1 MSLLNRLKYGH
12 PDGPPP
18 STQPAPPSG
27 DGHAGPPP
35 AVAPVEGPPP
45 KGWARD
51 EKTPPEVL
59 WGRYEFTRQFSDL
72 ARGKRNW
79 QLVAFG
85 SLALLA
91 LSVVGLVTLA
101 LQSRVVPYVVEVDR
115 LGRAEAIAPAE
126 AVPAVSDRV
135 VTAAVARFV
144 ADIRT
149 AYPDPVAQRDA
160 VYRAYAHVASDARGY
175 LESYFSDPANDP
187 RQQGKGYRRAVEVTN
202 VLPVPGGVEGGP
214 TTYRV
219 QWNEREESPREGVRE
234 RAWEG
239 YLSVT
244 VAPPATTEA
253 VERNPLG
260 VYVTDLSW
268 SPLAPS
274 AAGSEPVA
282 PARDDAAPAG
292 RPEPQA
298 GPQGARPVAP
308 RRPVSAPPRTGSR
321 SGSGAPTP

>member
-1 MSLLNRLKYGH
+1 MSILDRLTRR
-12 PDGPPP
+12 PR
-18 STQPAPPSG
+18 PAASSG
-27 DGHAGPPP
+27 DGQAESLPP
-35 AVAPVEGPPP
+35 ALAAEAPP
-45 KGWARD
+45 KGWARG
-51 EKTPPEVL
+51 EKAPPEVL
-59 WGRYEFTRQFSDL
+59 RGRYEFTRQFSDL

-91 LSVVGLVTLA
+91 LSVVGLVTLS

-115 LGRAEAIAPAE
+115 LGRAEAIAPAD
-126 AVPAVSDRV
+126 AVPAVEDRV
-135 VTAAVARFV
+135 VTAALARFV

-160 VYRAYAHVASDARGY
+160 VYRAYAHVAGDARGY
-175 LESYFSDPANDP
+175 LEGYFSDPANDP
-187 RQQGKGYRRAVEVTN
+187 RQQGRGYRRAVEVTN
-202 VLPVPGGVEGGP
+202 VLPVPGAAEGGP

-244 VAPPATTEA
+244 VAPPTTTEA

-260 VYVTDLSW
+260 VFVTDLSW
-268 SPLAPS
+268 SPLAPT
-274 AAGSEPVA
+274 AGDVA
-282 PARDDAAPAG
+282 PSDSDSEVEERPAQ
-292 RPEPQA
+292 RETETP
-298 GPQGARPVAP
+298 PV
-308 RRPVSAPPRTGSR
+308 RRPVSAPPRR
-321 SGSGAPTP
+321 PAAAEAP

>member
-1 MSLLNRLKYGH
+1 MSLLRRLTRR
-12 PDGPPP
+12 PD
-18 STQPAPPSG
+18 TAPPSG
-27 DGHAGPPP
+27 DGVAGSRPPSLSDP
-35 AVAPVEGPPP
+35 DDSPH
-45 KGWARD
+45 KGWART

-59 WGRYEFTRQFSDL
+59 RGRYEFARQFTDL
-72 ARGKRNW
+72 AKGKRNW

-101 LQSRVVPYVVEVDR
+101 TQSRVVPYVVEVDR

-126 AVPAVSDRV
+126 AVPAVADRV

-160 VYRAYAHVASDARGY
+160 VYRAYAHVAGDAQGY
-175 LESYFSDPANDP
+175 LEGYFSDPVNDP
-187 RQQGKGYRRAVEVTN
+187 RQQGRGYRRAVEVTN

-219 QWNEREESPREGVRE
+219 QWNEREESPREGTRE

-244 VAPPATTEA
+244 VAPPTTTEA

-274 AAGSEPVA
+274 ASGSDGPDAEPEATEAAPPEAGAPA
-282 PARDDAAPAG
+282 PAR
-292 RPEPQA
+292 Q
-298 GPQGARPVAP
+298 
-308 RRPVSAPPRTGSR
+308 PVSAPPRRAG
-321 SGSGAPTP
+321 GAR

>member
-1 MSLLNRLKYGH
+1 MSFLSRLTRR
-12 PDGPPP
+12 PNA
-18 STQPAPPSG
+18 APPSG
-27 DGHAGPPP
+27 DGVAGTRPPSLSDP
-35 AVAPVEGPPP
+35 DGSPP
-45 KGWARD
+45 KGWTRT

-59 WGRYEFTRQFSDL
+59 RGRYEFARQFTDL
-72 ARGKRNW
+72 AKGKRNW

-126 AVPAVSDRV
+126 AVPAVADRV

-160 VYRAYAHVASDARGY
+160 VYRAYAHVAGNARGY
-175 LESYFSDPANDP
+175 LEGYFSDPAHDP
-187 RQQGKGYRRAVEVTN
+187 RQKGRGYRRAVEVTN

-214 TTYRV
+214 MTYRV
-219 QWNEREESPREGVRE
+219 QWNEREESPREGTRE

-244 VAPPATTEA
+244 VAPPTTTEA

-274 AAGSEPVA
+274 SSGSDGTAPDGEPEATPPEADAPA
-282 PARDDAAPAG
+282 PAR
-292 RPEPQA
+292 
-298 GPQGARPVAP
+298 RPVG
-308 RRPVSAPPRTGSR
+308 APPRR
-321 SGSGAPTP
+321 ADDAR

>member
-1 MSLLNRLKYGH
+1 MSLFDHLTRR
-12 PDGPPP
+12 
-18 STQPAPPSG
+18 SRSAAASPSG
-27 DGHAGPPP
+27 DGYAGSAVPDVAEAPP
-35 AVAPVEGPPP
+35 E
-45 KGWARD
+45 GWART

-59 WGRYEFTRQFSDL
+59 RGRYEFARQFTDL
-72 ARGKRNW
+72 AKGKRNW

-91 LSVVGLVTLA
+91 LSVVGLVALA

-126 AVPAVSDRV
+126 AVPAVADRV

-160 VYRAYAHVASDARGY
+160 VYRAYAHVAGDAQGY
-175 LESYFSDPANDP
+175 LEGYFSDPANDP
-187 RQQGKGYRRAVEVTN
+187 RQQGRGYRRAVEVTN
-202 VLPVPGGVEGGP
+202 VLSVPGGVEGGP

-219 QWNEREESPREGVRE
+219 QWNEREESPREGTRE

-244 VAPPATTEA
+244 VAPPTTTEA

-274 AAGSEPVA
+274 ASGSDGPDAEPEATEAPPPEADAPA
-282 PARDDAAPAG
+282 PAR
-292 RPEPQA
+292 Q
-298 GPQGARPVAP
+298 
-308 RRPVSAPPRTGSR
+308 PVSAPPRR
-321 SGSGAPTP
+321 ADGAR

>member
-1 MSLLNRLKYGH
+1 MSFLSRLTRR
-12 PDGPPP
+12 PDAA
-18 STQPAPPSG
+18 SPSG
-27 DGHAGPPP
+27 DGVAGTRPPSLD
-35 AVAPVEGPPP
+35 APP

-59 WGRYEFTRQFSDL
+59 RGRYEFARQFSDL
-72 ARGKRNW
+72 AKGKRNW

-91 LSVVGLVTLA
+91 LSVIGLVTLA

-115 LGRAEAIAPAE
+115 LGRASAIAPAE
-126 AVPAVSDRV
+126 AVPAVADRV

-149 AYPDPVAQRDA
+149 AYPDPVAQHDA
-160 VYRAYAHVASDARGY
+160 VYRAYAHVAGDARGY
-175 LESYFSDPANDP
+175 LEGYFSDPANDP
-187 RQQGKGYRRAVEVTN
+187 RQKGRGYRRAVEVTN

-219 QWNEREESPREGVRE
+219 QWNEREESPREGTRE

-244 VAPPATTEA
+244 VAPPTTTEA

-274 AAGSEPVA
+274 ASGADGAAPDAEPEATEAAPPEADAPA
-282 PARDDAAPAG
+282 PAR
-292 RPEPQA
+292 
-298 GPQGARPVAP
+298 RPVG
-308 RRPVSAPPRTGSR
+308 APPRR
-321 SGSGAPTP
+321 ADGAR

>member
-1 MSLLNRLKYGH
+1 MSLLRRLTRTA
-12 PDGPPP
+12 PRSTPP
-18 STQPAPPSG
+18 SASG
-27 DGHAGPPP
+27 DGYADS
-35 AVAPVEGPPP
+35 AVPEIAEVPP
-45 KGWARD
+45 KGWART

-59 WGRYEFTRQFSDL
+59 RGRYEFARQFSDL

-101 LQSRVVPYVVEVDR
+101 LQSRVVPYVVEVDA
-115 LGRAEAIAPAE
+115 LGRAEAIAPAD
-126 AVPAVSDRV
+126 AVPAVEDRV
-135 VTAAVARFV
+135 VTAALSSFV
-144 ADIRT
+144 SNIRT

-160 VYRAYAHVASDARGY
+160 VYRAYAHVAGDARGY

-187 RQQGKGYRRAVEVTN
+187 RQQGKGYRRAVEITN

-214 TTYRV
+214 KTYRV

-244 VAPPATTEA
+244 VAPPTTTEA

-274 AAGSEPVA
+274 ATGPAA
-282 PARDDAAPAG
+282 PARDAVPPAE
-292 RPEPQA
+292 PEA
-298 GPQGARPVAP
+298 GLQDARPAAP
-308 RRPVSAPPRTGSR
+308 RRPVSAPPR
-321 SGSGAPTP
+321 SGAPMP

>member
-1 MSLLNRLKYGH
+1 MSFLDRLTRRSRSA
-12 PDGPPP
+12 PD
-18 STQPAPPSG
+18 TPSG
-27 DGHAGPPP
+27 DGYAGSAVPDVAEVPPT
-35 AVAPVEGPPP
+35 
-45 KGWARD
+45 GWART

-59 WGRYEFTRQFSDL
+59 RGRYEFARQFTDL
-72 ARGKRNW
+72 AKGKRNW

-115 LGRAEAIAPAE
+115 LGRASAIAPAE
-126 AVPAVSDRV
+126 AVPAVADRV

-160 VYRAYAHVASDARGY
+160 VYRAYAHVAGDARGY
-175 LESYFSDPANDP
+175 LEGYFSDPANDP
-187 RQQGKGYRRAVEVTN
+187 RQKGRGYRRAVEVTN

-219 QWNEREESPREGVRE
+219 QWNEREESPREGTRE

-244 VAPPATTEA
+244 VAPPTTTEA

-274 AAGSEPVA
+274 ASGPDGPDAEPEATEAAPLEADVPA
-282 PARDDAAPAG
+282 PAR
-292 RPEPQA
+292 
-298 GPQGARPVAP
+298 RPVG
-308 RRPVSAPPRTGSR
+308 APPRR
-321 SGSGAPTP
+321 ADDAR

>member
-1 MSLLNRLKYGH
+1 MSLLARLTRRSR
-12 PDGPPP
+12 PDA
-18 STQPAPPSG
+18 APPSG
-27 DGHAGPPP
+27 DGVAGTRPPSLALP
-35 AVAPVEGPPP
+35 NDTPP
-45 KGWARD
+45 KGWERD

-59 WGRYEFTRQFSDL
+59 RGRYEFTRQFSDL

-85 SLALLA
+85 SLSLLA

-115 LGRAEAIAPAE
+115 LGRAEAIAPAD
-126 AVPAVSDRV
+126 AVPSVSDRV

-149 AYPDPVAQRDA
+149 AYPDLVAQRDA
-160 VYRAYAHVASDARGY
+160 VYRAYAHVAGDARGY
-175 LESYFSDPANDP
+175 LEGYFSDPANDP
-187 RQQGKGYRRAVEVTN
+187 RQQGRGYRRAVEVTN

-219 QWNEREESPREGVRE
+219 QWNEREESPREGTRE

-244 VAPPATTEA
+244 VAPPTTTEA

-274 AAGSEPVA
+274 ASDVDGPAPDDEAEAVQTTSPEADALA
-282 PARDDAAPAG
+282 PA
-292 RPEPQA
+292 
-298 GPQGARPVAP
+298 
-308 RRPVSAPPRTGSR
+308 RRPVSAPPRRAGNAEAR
-321 SGSGAPTP
+321 

>member
-1 MSLLNRLKYGH
+1 MSLLSRLTRR
-12 PDGPPP
+12 PD
-18 STQPAPPSG
+18 TAPPSG
-27 DGHAGPPP
+27 DGVAGTRPPSLD
-35 AVAPVEGPPP
+35 APPT
-45 KGWARD
+45 GWARD

-59 WGRYEFTRQFSDL
+59 RGRYEFARQFSDL

-91 LSVVGLVTLA
+91 LCVVGLVTLA

-126 AVPAVSDRV
+126 AVPAVADRV

-160 VYRAYAHVASDARGY
+160 VYRAYAHVAGDARGY
-175 LESYFSDPANDP
+175 LEGYFSDPANDP
-187 RQQGKGYRRAVEVTN
+187 RQQGRGYRRAVEVTN
-202 VLPVPGGVEGGP
+202 VLPVPGGAEGGP

-219 QWNEREESPREGVRE
+219 QWNEREESPREGTRE

-244 VAPPATTEA
+244 VAPPTTTEA

-274 AAGSEPVA
+274 ASGLESPTTN
-282 PARDDAAPAG
+282 DDVEAAPAES
-292 RPEPQA
+292 PETD
-298 GPQGARPVAP
+298 AP
-308 RRPVSAPPRTGSR
+308 TPARRPVGAPPRRAG
-321 SGSGAPTP
+321 GAR

>member
-1 MSLLNRLKYGH
+1 MSLLARLTRRSR
-12 PDGPPP
+12 PDD
-18 STQPAPPSG
+18 ALPSG
-27 DGHAGPPP
+27 DGVASTRPPSLALP
-35 AVAPVEGPPP
+35 DGVPP

-59 WGRYEFTRQFSDL
+59 RGRYEFTRQFSDL

-85 SLALLA
+85 SLSLLA

-126 AVPAVSDRV
+126 AVPAISDRV

-160 VYRAYAHVASDARGY
+160 VYRAYAHVAGDARGY
-175 LESYFSDPANDP
+175 LEGYFSDPANDP
-187 RQQGKGYRRAVEVTN
+187 RQQGRGYRRAVEVTN
-202 VLPVPGGVEGGP
+202 VLPVPGAVAGGP

-219 QWNEREESPREGVRE
+219 QWNEREESPREGTRE

-244 VAPPATTEA
+244 VAPPTTTEA

-268 SPLAPS
+268 SPLAPTASGGEGS
-274 AAGSEPVA
+274 APDD
-282 PARDDAAPAG
+282 PAEAERAAPQEA
-292 RPEPQA
+292 REA
-298 GPQGARPVAP
+298 DGALAP
-308 RRPVSAPPRTGSR
+308 DRRPVSAPPRREAGES
-321 SGSGAPTP
+321 P

>member
-1 MSLLNRLKYGH
+1 MSLLNRLKYGR
-12 PDGPPP
+12 PDGPPS
-18 STQPAPPSG
+18 STSPAPPSG
-27 DGHAGPPP
+27 DGHAGSPPT
-35 AVAPVEGPPP
+35 VAPVGGSPPE
-45 KGWARD
+45 GWARD
-51 EKTPPEVL
+51 GKTPPEVL
-59 WGRYEFTRQFSDL
+59 RGRYEFARQFTDL
-72 ARGKRNW
+72 AKGKRNW
-79 QLVAFG
+79 QIVAFG

-101 LQSRVVPYVVEVDR
+101 LQSRVVPYVVEVDA
-115 LGRAEAIAPAE
+115 LGRAGAIAPAE
-126 AVPAVSDRV
+126 AVPAVEDRV
-135 VTAAVARFV
+135 VIAALSSFV
-144 ADIRT
+144 SNIRT

-160 VYRAYAHVASDARGY
+160 VYRAYAHVAGDALAY

-187 RQQGKGYRRAVEVTN
+187 RQQGRGYRRAVEVTN

-214 TTYRV
+214 RTYRV

-244 VAPPATTEA
+244 VAPPTTTEA

-274 AAGSEPVA
+274 ATGPAA
-282 PARDDAAPAG
+282 PARDAAAPAE
-292 RPEPQA
+292 PEA
-298 GPQGARPVAP
+298 GLQDAQPAAP
-308 RRPVSAPPRTGSR
+308 RRPVSAPPR
-321 SGSGAPTP
+321 SGAPTP

>member
-1 MSLLNRLKYGH
+1 MLR
-12 PDGPPP
+12 
-18 STQPAPPSG
+18 
-27 DGHAGPPP
+27 
-35 AVAPVEGPPP
+35 
-45 KGWARD
+45 
-51 EKTPPEVL
+51 
-59 WGRYEFTRQFSDL
+59 GRYEFARQFSDL
-72 ARGKRNW
+72 AKGKRNW

-85 SLALLA
+85 SLGLLA

-126 AVPAVSDRV
+126 AVPAVADRV

-160 VYRAYAHVASDARGY
+160 VYRAYAHVAGDAQGY
-175 LESYFSDPANDP
+175 LEGYFSDPVNDP
-187 RQQGKGYRRAVEVTN
+187 RQKGRGYRRAVEVTN

-219 QWNEREESPREGVRE
+219 QWNEREESPREGTRE

-244 VAPPATTEA
+244 VAPPTTTEA

-274 AAGSEPVA
+274 ASGADGPDAEPEATEAPPPEADAPA
-282 PARDDAAPAG
+282 PAR
-292 RPEPQA
+292 Q
-298 GPQGARPVAP
+298 
-308 RRPVSAPPRTGSR
+308 PVSAPPRRAG
-321 SGSGAPTP
+321 GAR

>member
-1 MSLLNRLKYGH
+1 MSLLSRLTRRSRS
-12 PDGPPP
+12 DA
-18 STQPAPPSG
+18 APPSG
-27 DGHAGPPP
+27 DGVAGTHPPSLALP
-35 AVAPVEGPPP
+35 DDAPP

-59 WGRYEFTRQFSDL
+59 RGRYEFTRQFSDL
-72 ARGKRNW
+72 TRGKRNW

-115 LGRAEAIAPAE
+115 LGRAEAIAPAD
-126 AVPAVSDRV
+126 AVPSVSDLV

-160 VYRAYAHVASDARGY
+160 VYRAYAHVAGEARGY
-175 LESYFSDPANDP
+175 LEGYFSDPANDP
-187 RQQGKGYRRAVEVTN
+187 RQQGRGYRRAVEVTN

-219 QWNEREESPREGVRE
+219 QWNEREESPREGTRE

-244 VAPPATTEA
+244 VAPPTTTEA

-274 AAGSEPVA
+274 ASDVDDDASNDQAQQERPVQQEAREADGA
-282 PARDDAAPAG
+282 PAPD
-292 RPEPQA
+292 
-298 GPQGARPVAP
+298 
-308 RRPVSAPPRTGSR
+308 RRPVSAPPRREAEESR
-321 SGSGAPTP
+321 